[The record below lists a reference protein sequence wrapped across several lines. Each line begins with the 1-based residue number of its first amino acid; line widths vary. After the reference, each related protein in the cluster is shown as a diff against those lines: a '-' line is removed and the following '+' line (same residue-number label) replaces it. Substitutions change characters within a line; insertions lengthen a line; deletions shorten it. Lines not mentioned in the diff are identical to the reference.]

1 MENETLQGALERTIA
16 RSQVETIPTEPVK
29 YCLYARKSTEQEERQ
44 VLSID
49 SQIKEMLATAE
60 RESLNIVEIRKESH
74 SAKDSGQRPIFNEL
88 IKDIR
93 EKKFNGI
100 LTWAPDRLSRNAGD
114 LGSLVDLMDQKLLE
128 EIRTNGQRFSNNPNE
143 KFLLMILCSQAKLEN
158 DNKSLNVKRGL
169 RAKAELGLWA
179 NPAPTGYL
187 HEKRTDRKGYLMVD
201 PKRAPIIKKMFEKVA
216 NEQYSG
222 RRLYGW
228 LKDEIKFTTKNDKPL
243 ALGNIYR
250 ILKNTM
256 YYGVFEYP
264 VGSGNW
270 YTGKHAPIIT
280 QDLYLRVQEQINTE
294 GNDYAIKEFAFT
306 KLITCGLCR
315 SGITAQEKLKKL
327 ADGTAA
333 KYIYYGCTRS
343 RDINCKAG
351 YIREEELIAQLSKLI
366 DEMDVNELGIK
377 YQLKQEIVRYDRFQ
391 YAVLGRKKEATQ
403 SNSNGDVNIRT
414 YAKYILKEGSIVEKR
429 ELLGCM
435 KGDIIMRN
443 KQISINK

>member
-1 MENETLQGALERTIA
+1 MENEALQAALASTIA
-16 RSQVETIPTEPVK
+16 SRQITAIPTEPVK

-49 SQIKEMLATAE
+49 SQIKEMLATAD
-60 RESLNIVEIRKESH
+60 RENLNIVEIRKESH
-74 SAKDSGQRPIFNEL
+74 SAKDSGQRPVFNEL

-187 HEKRTDRKGYLMVD
+187 HEKRTDRKGYIMLD

-216 NEQYSG
+216 NEHYSG
-222 RRLYGW
+222 RRLYSW
-228 LKDEIKFTTKNDKPL
+228 LKDDIKFTTKNNKPL

-264 VGSGNW
+264 VGSSNW
-270 YTGKHAPIIT
+270 YTGKHAPIIS
-280 QDLYLRVQEQINTE
+280 QDLYLKVQEQISTE
-294 GNDYAIKEFAFT
+294 GNSYGMKEFAFT
-306 KLITCGLCR
+306 KLITCGLCG

-327 ADGTAA
+327 QDETIAR
-333 KYIYYGCTRS
+333 YIYYGCTRS
-343 RDINCKAG
+343 RDINCKGG
-351 YIREEELIAQLSKLI
+351 YIREEEMILQLMKII
-366 DEMDVNELGIK
+366 DEIDINELGIK
-377 YQLKQEIVRYDRFQ
+377 HQLELEITRYNKFQ
-391 YAVLGRKKEATQ
+391 HGVLGKDKNEK
-403 SNSNGDVNIRT
+403 SNNVSDIIDVRN
-414 YAKYILKEGSIVEKR
+414 YAKYLLKEGSIVEKR
-429 ELLGCM
+429 ELLGCI
-435 KGDIIMRN
+435 KSKVILID
-443 KQISINK
+443 KQIKLEN

>member
-1 MENETLQGALERTIA
+1 MENEALKEALASTIA
-16 RSQVETIPTEPVK
+16 SRQIEAIPAQPVK

-60 RESLNIVEIRKESH
+60 REGLNIVEIRKESH
-74 SAKDSGQRPIFNEL
+74 SAKDSGQRPVFNGL

-187 HEKRTDRKGYLMVD
+187 HEKRTDRKGYIMID

-216 NEQYSG
+216 NEHFSG
-222 RRLYGW
+222 RRLYSW

-264 VGSGNW
+264 VNSGNW
-270 YTGKHAPIIT
+270 YTGKHTPIIT
-280 QDLYLRVQEQINTE
+280 QDLYLKVQEQINTE
-294 GNDYAIKEFAFT
+294 GHNYAIKEFAFT
-306 KLITCGLCR
+306 KLITCGLCG

-327 ADGTAA
+327 QDGTTSR
-333 KYIYYGCTRS
+333 YIYYGCTRS
-343 RDINCKAG
+343 RDINCQGG
-351 YIREEELIAQLSKLI
+351 YIREEELIAQLIKIINEI
-366 DEMDVNELGIK
+366 DINELGIK
-377 YQLKQEIVRYDRFQ
+377 HQLELEIMRYNKFQ
-391 YAVLGRKKEATQ
+391 HGVLGKDKNEKRNNVSDAI
-403 SNSNGDVNIRT
+403 DVRA
-414 YAKYILKEGSIVEKR
+414 YAKYLLKEGSIVEKR
-429 ELLGCM
+429 ELLGCI
-435 KGDIIMRN
+435 KSKVILID
-443 KQISINK
+443 KQIKLEN

>member
-1 MENETLQGALERTIA
+1 MENETLQAALASTIA
-16 RSQVETIPTEPVK
+16 SRQIEAIPIQPVK

-49 SQIKEMLATAE
+49 SQIKEMLAAAE
-60 RESLNIVEIRKESH
+60 RDGLNIVEIRKESH
-74 SAKDSGQRPIFNEL
+74 SAKDSGQRPVFNEL

-93 EKKFNGI
+93 DKKFNGI

-187 HEKRTDRKGYLMVD
+187 HEKRTDRKGYIMID

-216 NEQYSG
+216 YENYSG

-228 LKDEIKFTTKNDKPL
+228 LKDDINFTTKNDKPL

-264 VGSGNW
+264 VKSGNW
-270 YTGKHAPIIT
+270 YTGKHTPIIT
-280 QDLYLRVQEQINTE
+280 QDLYLKVQEQINTE
-294 GNDYAIKEFAFT
+294 GHDYAIKEFAFT
-306 KLITCGLCR
+306 KLITCGLCG

-327 ADGTAA
+327 QDGTTSR
-333 KYIYYGCTRS
+333 YIYYGCTRS
-343 RDINCKAG
+343 RDINCKQG
-351 YIREEELIAQLSKLI
+351 YIREEELITQLMKII
-366 DEMDVNELGIK
+366 DDMDINELGMRH
-377 YQLKQEIVRYDRFQ
+377 QLEQEIGRYSRFQ
-391 YAVLGRKKEATQ
+391 NKVLGNIEKISQKVEE
-403 SNSNGDVNIRT
+403 VEIRT

-429 ELLGCM
+429 ELLGCLNS
-435 KGDIIMRN
+435 KVILNEKLICLE
-443 KQISINK
+443 KQK

>member
-16 RSQVETIPTEPVK
+16 RSQVETVPTEPVK

-60 RESLNIVEIRKESH
+60 RENLNIVEIRKESH
-74 SAKDSGQRPIFNEL
+74 SAKDSGQRPVFNEL
-88 IKDIR
+88 IADIR

-187 HEKRTDRKGYLMVD
+187 HEKRTDRKGYIMLD

-228 LKDEIKFTTKNDKPL
+228 LKDEIKFTTKNGKPL

-270 YTGKHAPIIT
+270 YTGKHTPIIT
-280 QDLYLRVQEQINTE
+280 QDLYLKVQEHINTE
-294 GNDYAIKEFAFT
+294 GNSYGMKEFAFT
-306 KLITCGLCR
+306 KLITCGLCG

-327 ADGTAA
+327 KDETSAR
-333 KYIYYGCTRS
+333 YIYYGCTRS
-343 RDINCKAG
+343 RDINCQGG
-351 YIREEELIAQLSKLI
+351 YIREEELISQLMGII
-366 DEMDVNELGIK
+366 DNVDINELGVK
-377 YQLKQEIVRYDRFQ
+377 HQLEQEIQRYNKFQ
-391 YAVLGRKKEATQ
+391 YGVLGKEKETGLRNTDHEI
-403 SNSNGDVNIRT
+403 SIRN
-414 YAKYILKEGSIVEKR
+414 YAKYMLKEGSIVEKR
-429 ELLGCM
+429 ELLGCL
-435 KGDIIMRN
+435 KSQLVLID
-443 KQISINK
+443 KSITLE